1 MPSPLFLN
9 FKDILRISSSCL
21 KLLFS
26 VQVFVQYSSQL
37 KISALSDERSQN
49 WRIHKAGKILKAFL
63 FSCWTS
69 LGTISKRAKCCQ
81 TILLSRSSFLQN
93 CWGFLS
99 RVKQQTLL
107 DRLTPKVWI
116 SYSSCQT
123 LVNRPKIIFRMVV
136 FNACANLYSRHMLN
150 EKRCWT
156 DWHQKSGFVFI
167 SLWISHSSCQTLVN
181 QPQIILRVI
190 FSLPVKISIPDICWL
205 LDRLAPKVWL
215 CLPLSQRLLFL
226 RSGVASLGKMW
237 FFLSGTFQGCGKN
250 FAELFLAETRFLH
263 IAESQFFEWRWR
275 IGWYHHQWYVA
286 KWWICWSWW

>member
-1 MPSPLFLN
+1 MPSPLFL
-9 FKDILRISSSCL
+9 KDILRISFSCL
-21 KLLFS
+21 KLLS
-26 VQVFVQYSSQL
+26 SDQVFVRYSSQL
-37 KISALSDERSQN
+37 KISALSDKRSQN

-123 LVNRPKIIFRMVV
+123 LVDQPKIIFRMVV

-167 SLWISHSSCQTLVN
+167 SLWISHSSCQTLVK
-181 QPQIILRVI
+181 QPKMILRVI
-190 FSLPVKISIPDICWL
+190 VFIVRENLYSWHVLAVGQIDTK
-205 LDRLAPKVWL
+205 RLA
-215 CLPLSQRLLFL
+215 LSSSLSATSVSPL
-226 RSGVASLGKMW
+226 RSR
-237 FFLSGTFQGCGKN
+237 FPGKN
-250 FAELFLAETRFLH
+250 VIF
-263 IAESQFFEWRWR
+263 IW
-275 IGWYHHQWYVA
+275 VA
-286 KWWICWSWW
+286 FSKVVERNLPSCFWLKLGFCTLLNPNFSNDGGG